1 MPRRT
6 EQSTVESERRIRAF
20 RENAAAYPHP
30 GMGPKPDGK
39 GPRGWRRKSPADET
53 MTRGVNQWVATVKP
67 DAPGKYM
74 VSLRKFFDTRDA
86 AYALVPTEWTALI
99 MPVGGQFRLTLSYVV
114 DDADEAMHLADEVMA
129 AKPKPKTYVMH
140 AEPGHYSKVLG

>member
-1 MPRRT
+1 MGKLREETRL
-6 EQSTVESERRIRAF
+6 ESQRRIRVF
-20 RENAAAYPHP
+20 QQNARPYPHP

-67 DAPGKYM
+67 DTPGKYM
-74 VSLRKFFDTRDA
+74 LSLRKFFDTRDA

-114 DDADEAMHLADEVMA
+114 EDADEAMHLADEVM
-129 AKPKPKTYVMH
+129 
-140 AEPGHYSKVLG
+140 G